1 MDPGAPLD
9 MLAILR
15 ALAWTDVDQLRWDVG
30 DAVRKAVRDVQRVN
44 VTPRLD
50 EL

>member
-1 MDPGAPLD
+1 

-15 ALAWTDVDQLRWDVG
+15 ALAWMHVDQPRQDVG

-44 VTPRLD
+44 VTPRLG